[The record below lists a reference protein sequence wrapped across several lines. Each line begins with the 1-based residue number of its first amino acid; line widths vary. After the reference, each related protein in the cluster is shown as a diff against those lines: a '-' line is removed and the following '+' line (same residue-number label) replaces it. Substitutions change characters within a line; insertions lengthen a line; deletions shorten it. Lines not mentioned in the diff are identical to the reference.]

1 MWLPAAPCG
10 ATVRTA
16 GVTVRR
22 PPLFPIRREAY
33 GCETREAFMSD
44 DARPAPSLIPYE
56 RWTDD
61 ALRDVVARALESAAA
76 EGLPGEH
83 HFYVT
88 FRTDHPG
95 AKLPGHLKA
104 RFPQEMTIVLQH
116 QFEALTVDRA
126 ARLFSVRLYFGGV
139 PATLVVPFA
148 ALTGFADPAV
158 RYGLRF
164 QPSMEDA
171 AGAGEA
177 EPAAPAEKP
186 EPEAPA
192 QVVSLDAFRRR
203 PGRD

>member
-1 MWLPAAPCG
+1 
-10 ATVRTA
+10 
-16 GVTVRR
+16 
-22 PPLFPIRREAY
+22 
-33 GCETREAFMSD
+33 MSD
-44 DARPAPSLIPYE
+44 DARPAESLIPYE
-56 RWTDD
+56 AWTDD
-61 ALRDVVARALESAAA
+61 ALRDVVARALELAAR

-95 AKLPGHLKA
+95 TKVPGHLKA
-104 RFPQEMTIVLQH
+104 RYPQEMTIVLQH

-139 PATLVVPFA
+139 PATLVVPFG

-164 QPSMEDA
+164 QPQMVAVETPA
-171 AGAGEA
+171 AA
-177 EPAAPAEKP
+177 EPAEDSAAPPAADP
-186 EPEAPA
+186 AAEAPA

-203 PGRD
+203 PSRE